1 MARAGKST
9 SEILPGKSTSK
20 RKYKN
25 GGMLYLQRGYVKKK
39 TGKYVNSH
47 FKTKPDG
54 NLRNNRKYILGY

>member
-1 MARAGKST
+1 MAGKST
-9 SEILPGKSTSK
+9 SKILPRKSTPK
-20 RKYKN
+20 RNYKN

>member
-1 MARAGKST
+1 MAGKST
-9 SEILPGKSTSK
+9 SKILPEKSTSK

-25 GGMLYLQRGYVKKK
+25 GGMLYLQRGYVRKK

-47 FKTKPDG
+47 FKTKPDS